1 MIVELG
7 VAALILSMLGTKTP
21 KDITV
26 VEETA
31 QEKMD
36 REARERGAAETSYR
50 IDPYNA
56 TDAQKKE
63 LERIAA
69 EIKKAEEEQKIED
82 AKYFNFLAFGR
93 DTTDPI
99 AYAAMQSAYQNK
111 SVAEGKLFRT
121 ITSITDP
128 ITKTV
133 IPAGKDFK
141 LAIGKYK
148 SQQFAIPMV
157 AFWGGKNNA
166 MWLTYPVKDLM
177 EWTYGTS
184 PTDKIKENSGPV
196 TSGPTGGSTTTD
208 KIKENSGPVTSGP
221 TGGSTTT
228 YGGGGASTTT
238 KGSGVTGIKS
248 PLIAGYHYGK

>member
-36 REARERGAAETSYR
+36 RETKEREAAKVAAETSYK
-50 IDPYNA
+50 IDPNNA

-63 LERIAA
+63 LERIAT
-69 EIKKAEEEQKIED
+69 EIKKFEEDRKIED

-99 AYAAMQSAYQNK
+99 AYKAMQTAYQNK

-121 ITSITDP
+121 VTSITDP

-133 IPAGKDFK
+133 IPAGKEFK

-157 AFWGGKNNA
+157 AFWGGRDNA
-166 MWLTYPVKDLM
+166 IWLTYPVKDLM
-177 EWTYGTS
+177 EVTYETS
-184 PTDKIKENSGPV
+184 P
-196 TSGPTGGSTTTD
+196 TD